1 MHSTRY
7 GRQRMKCFNQG
18 TPVIACTLL
27 GTGSVESAALILFG
41 HKEMQKY
48 VAVLVGGRTAVDM
61 GSTIVATCRASEVGQ
76 PCGEDADK
84 AHKSHI

>member
-1 MHSTRY
+1 MR
-7 GRQRMKCFNQG
+7 CFNQG
-18 TPVIACTLL
+18 TPVTACTLL
-27 GTGSVESAALILFG
+27 GTGSVESAAITLLG

-48 VAVLVGGRTAVDM
+48 VAVLVVGRTAVDM

-84 AHKSHI
+84 AHNSHI